1 MTTVDSEGYV
11 RMFFMKKK
19 GGYYGKEKTH
29 IWLCGKDGTTYINA
43 FKVMETS
50 VG

>member
-29 IWLCGKDGTTYINA
+29 IWLCGHVNRLSRPNP
-43 FKVMETS
+43 VS
-50 VG
+50 